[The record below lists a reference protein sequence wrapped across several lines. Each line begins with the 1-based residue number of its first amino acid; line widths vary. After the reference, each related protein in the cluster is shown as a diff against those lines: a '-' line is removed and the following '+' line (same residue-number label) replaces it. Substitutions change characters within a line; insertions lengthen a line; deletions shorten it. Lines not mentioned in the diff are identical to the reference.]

1 MEDDEPQSTQAK
13 ALVSP
18 RKRKLPKVQTV
29 PNEFFGV
36 YCLISRSPLK
46 HYKNRCYIGYT
57 VDPNRRIRQ
66 HNGGKEKGGAK
77 KTDNRGPWD
86 MVCIIHGFPNSVAAL
101 RFEWAW
107 QNPEKSRVI
116 KDLALKKI
124 RKETPFAYRL
134 RVACHLMNSRPFDRF
149 ALTFRW
155 LLPLE
160 ELPFPEEV
168 LPPKHVLKK
177 YGLIEKS
184 TSEVP
189 SQKDGYVERGECRLC
204 GEDIEMLS
212 QFVRC
217 PSAACAAHFH
227 AKCLASHGLSNDRCQ
242 LYPLEGKCPR
252 YFYSSFFYIVHPLL
266 LAVRVSCCFR
276 CGRQYLWGDVIRDQ
290 RMVLKIDEAQTDSSL
305 KGLVPRASSL

>member
-1 MEDDEPQSTQAK
+1 
-13 ALVSP
+13 
-18 RKRKLPKVQTV
+18 
-29 PNEFFGV
+29 
-36 YCLISRSPLK
+36 
-46 HYKNRCYIGYT
+46 
-57 VDPNRRIRQ
+57 
-66 HNGGKEKGGAK
+66 
-77 KTDNRGPWD
+77 
-86 MVCIIHGFPNSVAAL
+86 
-101 RFEWAW
+101 
-107 QNPEKSRVI
+107 
-116 KDLALKKI
+116 
-124 RKETPFAYRL
+124 
-134 RVACHLMNSRPFDRF
+134 MNSRPFDRF

-160 ELPFPEEV
+160 ELPFPEEIP
-168 LPPKHVLKK
+168 PPKHVLKK

-252 YFYSSFFYIVHPLL
+252 
-266 LAVRVSCCFR
+266 

>member
-1 MEDDEPQSTQAK
+1 
-13 ALVSP
+13 
-18 RKRKLPKVQTV
+18 
-29 PNEFFGV
+29 
-36 YCLISRSPLK
+36 
-46 HYKNRCYIGYT
+46 
-57 VDPNRRIRQ
+57 
-66 HNGGKEKGGAK
+66 
-77 KTDNRGPWD
+77 

-116 KDLALKKI
+116 KDLALKKHK
-124 RKETPFAYRL
+124 KETPFAYRYFVVDWITSLQMLLAFRL

-160 ELPFPEEV
+160 ELPFPEEI

-204 GEDIEMLS
+204 GGDIEM
-212 QFVRC
+212 
-217 PSAACAAHFH
+217 
-227 AKCLASHGLSNDRCQ
+227 
-242 LYPLEGKCPR
+242 
-252 YFYSSFFYIVHPLL
+252 
-266 LAVRVSCCFR
+266 
-276 CGRQYLWGDVIRDQ
+276 
-290 RMVLKIDEAQTDSSL
+290 
-305 KGLVPRASSL
+305 